1 MKPHNSYHAHIT
13 GVIKDSLII
22 ALLFISLSFID
33 VSVAAFVCIITTVI
47 LLTRRIILEYNPGFI
62 KGHHII
68 YNEREL
74 IVPKGV
80 DVFDLSNV
88 PSMEYLYK
96 YIEVI
101 RGILVP
107 PGVLIIRLRG
117 ITKIDEYDLE
127 ILNEVIL
134 RLQKSKIIVIL
145 SDVEE
150 NVQEQFSNY
159 GIEKIIGKENIF
171 LVITEALPRAE
182 KLIKMNKRQKNNKLV
197 L

>member
-1 MKPHNSYHAHIT
+1 MKPHNSYNAQIT

-22 ALLFISLSFID
+22 ALLFLSLSFID
-33 VSVAAFVCIITTVI
+33 LAVAAFVCVITTAI
-47 LLTRRIILEYNPGFI
+47 LLVRRIILDFNPGFI
-62 KGHHII
+62 KGYHIRDD
-68 YNEREL
+68 EKEL
-74 IVPKGV
+74 IVSKGV

-107 PGVLIIRLRG
+107 PEVLIIRLRG
-117 ITKIDEYDLE
+117 ITAIDEYDLG

-145 SDVEE
+145 SDVET
-150 NVQEQFSNY
+150 NIQEHFSTC
-159 GIEKIIGKENIF
+159 GIKKITGKENIF
-171 LVITEALPRAE
+171 W
-182 KLIKMNKRQKNNKLV
+182 
-197 L
+197 